1 VARLDNPLYGEVL
14 SSRMTAALATLDAAG
29 DGPLARASRSW
40 LLFFDGRCAAAVEDA
55 DRVVN
60 DPGAE
65 PKARIWAAAAGCG
78 AAGFLGRERHAA
90 RTYERGVTFA
100 AAHAEALPWGPVHV
114 DAGMS
119 LAHLADGRPQ
129 AAQPI
134 STTGYRAARHQRTL
148 ATA

>member
-1 VARLDNPLYGEVL
+1 MARLDNPLYGEVL

-65 PKARIWAAAAGCG
+65 PKARSWAAGAGCG
-78 AAGFLGRERHAA
+78 AGR
-90 RTYERGVTFA
+90 
-100 AAHAEALPWGPVHV
+100 LP
-114 DAGMS
+114 
-119 LAHLADGRPQ
+119 RP
-129 AAQPI
+129 
-134 STTGYRAARHQRTL
+134 RAARGPHVRTTGARRPRSPSARP
-148 ATA
+148 ATGRLGISGRSQLRELLEDPASTGVGGPPNVTA

>member
-1 VARLDNPLYGEVL
+1 MARLDNPLYGEVL

-29 DGPLARASRSW
+29 DDPLARASRSW

-65 PKARIWAAAAGCG
+65 PKARSWAAAAGCG

-90 RTYERGVTFA
+90 RAYERRAPAGR
-100 AAHAEALPWGPVHV
+100 AAHQHDRLPGGSASA
-114 DAGMS
+114 DARNCVNCS
-119 LAHLADGRPQ
+119 RTRLPRESVGRL
-129 AAQPI
+129 
-134 STTGYRAARHQRTL
+134 T
-148 ATA
+148 